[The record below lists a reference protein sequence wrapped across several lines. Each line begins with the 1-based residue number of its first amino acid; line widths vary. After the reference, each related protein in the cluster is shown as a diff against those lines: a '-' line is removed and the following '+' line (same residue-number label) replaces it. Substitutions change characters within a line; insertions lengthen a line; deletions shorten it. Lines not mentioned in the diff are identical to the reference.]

1 MMNGKGNKSRRSR
14 WLSGMTLLAI
24 LMILVFAIGF
34 HQQTKQVAGIW
45 MLMGYAGI
53 LLLLSTLYVL
63 LVRRGRVVLSWVV
76 LLPALLLSLEIACS
90 VLLGL
95 PEYSKPGFKAP
106 NRRTE
111 HLARH
116 IGSVPPPDT
125 VVRRVKVEGADT
137 LNDVKYTTDVWSKR
151 VTPFHDTTR
160 SRYALFFGC
169 SITFGLHV
177 NDQETMPWFFQEG
190 AKDYNVYNYAVTGH
204 GANHMLARMQHSSLK
219 EQVAEDSGVAFYVF
233 FSDHIYRTIGS
244 MNRYTAWL
252 VNAPYY
258 YLDGDV
264 LKRDRMFVDGR
275 LWLSKFYQI
284 ASRSSIVQ
292 YFGIDFPLRIRN
304 RHLRLVAEVILEAK
318 REYTRQFGNDRFF
331 VVLYPELNSAD
342 QGLADRLS
350 IMLKDRGV
358 EIIDIS
364 EGGFSHE
371 MSLGW
376 DGHPS
381 SETHQFMANRL
392 LETFVLIQNL
402 GLTDRP
408 TPLLFEENVGD

>member
-1 MMNGKGNKSRRSR
+1 MMNGKGIKSGRSK
-14 WLSGMTLLAI
+14 WLLGLTLLAI
-24 LMILVFAIGF
+24 LMILVFGIGF

-45 MLMGYAGI
+45 MLLGYAG
-53 LLLLSTLYVL
+53 LMLLLSTLYFS

-76 LLPALLLSLEIACS
+76 LIPALLLLLEIACS

-95 PEYSKPGFKAP
+95 PEYSKSGFKAP

-111 HLARH
+111 HLTRH

-137 LNDVKYTTDVWSKR
+137 LNDVKYTTDIWSKR
-151 VTPFHDTTR
+151 VTPCHDSTR
-160 SRYALFFGC
+160 SRYVIFFGC

-190 AKDYNVYNYAVTGH
+190 TREYNVYNFGFTGH
-204 GANHMLARMQHSSLK
+204 GANHMLARLQHSSLK
-219 EQVAEDSGVAFYVF
+219 EQVAEDNGMAFYVF

-252 VNAPYY
+252 ANAPYY

-264 LKRDRMFVDGR
+264 LRRDRMFVDGR
-275 LWLSKFYQI
+275 LWMSKFYQM
-284 ASRSSIVQ
+284 ASRSCIVR
-292 YFGIDFPLRIRN
+292 YFNIDFPLRIRN
-304 RHLRLVAEVILEAK
+304 RHLKLVAEVILEAR

-331 VVLYPELNSAD
+331 VVMYPELNRAD
-342 QGLADRLS
+342 QDLAERLS

-358 EIIDIS
+358 QIIDIS
-364 EGGFSHE
+364 EGGFTPE

-381 SETHQFMANRL
+381 PETHQIMAKRL
-392 LETFVLIQNL
+392 LEAFTTLQK
-402 GLTDRP
+402 
-408 TPLLFEENVGD
+408 

>member
-1 MMNGKGNKSRRSR
+1 
-14 WLSGMTLLAI
+14 
-24 LMILVFAIGF
+24 
-34 HQQTKQVAGIW
+34 
-45 MLMGYAGI
+45 
-53 LLLLSTLYVL
+53 
-63 LVRRGRVVLSWVV
+63 
-76 LLPALLLSLEIACS
+76 
-90 VLLGL
+90 
-95 PEYSKPGFKAP
+95 
-106 NRRTE
+106 
-111 HLARH
+111 
-116 IGSVPPPDT
+116 
-125 VVRRVKVEGADT
+125 
-137 LNDVKYTTDVWSKR
+137 
-151 VTPFHDTTR
+151 
-160 SRYALFFGC
+160 
-169 SITFGLHV
+169 
-177 NDQETMPWFFQEG
+177 
-190 AKDYNVYNYAVTGH
+190 
-204 GANHMLARMQHSSLK
+204 
-219 EQVAEDSGVAFYVF
+219 VAFYVF